1 MKIMSPR
8 ISPIN
13 ALLLLSGT
21 QALRSNYVRIFKSTA
36 DAAAPAYELQT
47 ADVRLTLRDDGGV
60 FSVDLLSTV
69 HVAEREYYRDLQA
82 RAEQYDRTLFELIV
96 DGSLVTTQQD
106 EATGTQVRRL
116 STPLRAAPALKE
128 LAARNGLDTQVEALD
143 CTRSRW
149 VLADVTRR
157 QLSVQEARLQQ
168 PGLASGRNTLA
179 PGFGT
184 LAAPLRLL
192 LVGPTGS
199 NKNSQGSALRP
210 LLSFLPAPEL
220 CWLLDDWITAG
231 GPELSPALAPLADAL
246 GRFDLGAAR
255 RLSFALTLAAGE
267 TTQEGSLAG
276 ALVRWRNARA
286 VEEVEVAR
294 AAGCTKVALLY
305 GALHMRDLRS
315 RLLQRYSLVSVA
327 EPIWRTAWSV
337 GVPAEDKGAPG
348 RSVLVLA
355 AMSLVLLAVDA
366 FDWID
371 CTEAVL
377 RTVAVQLTPAIGA
390 LAPELYGGG
399 GGGLGAAA
407 ANAAANAANAAT
419 DTPAGALLEALLY
432 LARHALLYLAL
443 QRWAFEWDSRWWAV
457 EADDEAS
464 VRLSER

>member
-1 MKIMSPR
+1 MSRRCNERLIEHVAHLETVCPTFSLAFTCAGLFEESLSLWKMSTR

-220 CWLLDDWITAG
+220 CWLLDATRRYCIASCWR
-231 GPELSPALAPLADAL
+231 ER
-246 GRFDLGAAR
+246 GR
-255 RLSFALTLAAGE
+255 
-267 TTQEGSLAG
+267 
-276 ALVRWRNARA
+276 
-286 VEEVEVAR
+286 
-294 AAGCTKVALLY
+294 
-305 GALHMRDLRS
+305 
-315 RLLQRYSLVSVA
+315 
-327 EPIWRTAWSV
+327 
-337 GVPAEDKGAPG
+337 
-348 RSVLVLA
+348 
-355 AMSLVLLAVDA
+355 
-366 FDWID
+366 ID
-371 CTEAVL
+371 
-377 RTVAVQLTPAIGA
+377 
-390 LAPELYGGG
+390 
-399 GGGLGAAA
+399 
-407 ANAAANAANAAT
+407 
-419 DTPAGALLEALLY
+419 
-432 LARHALLYLAL
+432 
-443 QRWAFEWDSRWWAV
+443 
-457 EADDEAS
+457 
-464 VRLSER
+464 